1 METST
6 SGQDPP
12 TVQACSRG
20 GTQLRRG
27 HVLLVFL
34 WSLEVRLMYAMFFL
48 YPPVL
53 FWTVSLGKALAGAL
67 VDAAAHVRGCSTRW
81 RR

>member
-1 METST
+1 M
-6 SGQDPP
+6 
-12 TVQACSRG
+12 
-20 GTQLRRG
+20 
-27 HVLLVFL
+27 LLVFL

-53 FWTVSLGKALAGAL
+53 FWTVSFGKALAGAL
-67 VDAAAHVRGCSTRW
+67 GDAAAHVRGCSTRW